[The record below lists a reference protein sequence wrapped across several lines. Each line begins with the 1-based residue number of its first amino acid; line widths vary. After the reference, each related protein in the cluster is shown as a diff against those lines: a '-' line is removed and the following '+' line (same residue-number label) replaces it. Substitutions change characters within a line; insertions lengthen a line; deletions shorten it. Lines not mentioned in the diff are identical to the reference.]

1 MPTTTHD
8 IVAKLWNL
16 CNVLKDDGVTY
27 HQYVSEL
34 TYLLFLKMAQER
46 GQEKGIPPQ
55 WRWGMLE
62 ILNGAHQLDH
72 YKELL
77 LNLGKSQDKEIDGE
91 TIDDAGEPNQGDG
104 VSKEQEED
112 AEENEIAPIV
122 REIYANATTFIK
134 KPATLTS
141 LVIAIDKLD
150 WYSARQEGLGDL
162 YEGLLQKN
170 AEEKKSGAGQYFTP
184 RPLIDSMVAV
194 MQPTLEDVI
203 QDPAAGTGGF
213 PIAAQHWIRGH
224 HEISQLDERQ
234 QKKFYERTFYGMEHV
249 QDTHRLA
256 LMNLMLHGLDSRPGQ
271 CGIWYGDTL
280 SGDGQTL
287 PPASLILTNPPFGT
301 KKGGGLPSRKDF
313 TFPTSNKQF
322 CFLQHIYRA
331 LKPGG
336 RAAVVLPDNVLF
348 EGNVGKQI
356 REDLMDKCNLHTIL
370 RLPTGIFYA
379 QGVKT
384 NVLFFS
390 RGTSDRGNTEA
401 VWVYDLRANM
411 PAFGKRTPLTR
422 EHFSDFEAAYG
433 RDPLG
438 LAPRTATG
446 PEGRWQCFSREEIA
460 ARGDSL
466 DLAWLKDD
474 SAEDGTDLPEPAVL
488 AQEAVLEL
496 EGALEDLRAILAE
509 LGEEMEELV

>member
-1 MPTTTHD
+1 MVMAGNTTGD
-8 IVAKLWNL
+8 IVSKLWNL
-16 CNVLKDDGVTY
+16 CNVLKDDGVTF
-27 HQYVSEL
+27 HQYVTEL
-34 TYLLFLKMAQER
+34 TYLLFLKMAKET
-46 GQEKGIPPQ
+46 GQEEGIPPE
-55 WRWGMLE
+55 WRWDVLE
-62 ILNGAHQLDH
+62 TLQGLSQFNH

-77 LNLGKSQDKEIDGE
+77 LKLGTSSQ
-91 TIDDAGEPNQGDG
+91 AP
-104 VSKEQEED
+104 EED
-112 AEENEIAPIV
+112 DETEASPVSPIV
-122 REIYANATTFIK
+122 TEIYANASTFIK
-134 KPATLTS
+134 KPVTLKK
-141 LVIAIDKLD
+141 LVDEIDKLD
-150 WYSARQEGLGDL
+150 WYNARQEGLGDL

-194 MQPTLEDVI
+194 MQPKLGDVI

-213 PIAAQHWIRGH
+213 LIAAQHWIRD
-224 HEISQLDERQ
+224 HEDVYQLDEAQ
-234 QKKFYERTFYGMEHV
+234 QQTFYGRTFYGMEHV

-256 LMNLMLHGLDSRPGQ
+256 LMNLMLHGIDSRPGQ
-271 CGIWYGDTL
+271 AGIWYGDTL
-280 SGDGQTL
+280 SGDGQSL

-356 REDLMDKCNLHTIL
+356 RADLMDKCNLHTIL

-384 NVLFFS
+384 NVLFFT
-390 RGTSDRGNTEA
+390 RGSSDKGNTRQ

-422 EHFSDFEAAYG
+422 EHFAEFEAAYG
-433 RDPLG
+433 PDPLG
-438 LAPRTATG
+438 LAPRTASG

-460 ARGDSL
+460 GRGDSL

-474 SAEDGTDLPEPAVL
+474 SADSASELPEPAEL
-488 AQEAVLEL
+488 AREAMGEL
-496 EGALEDLRAILAE
+496 EGALDDLRAILAE
-509 LGEEMEELV
+509 LGEELEAA